1 MNKIYPKR
9 TAAVEAAERRAMLER
24 KKKSEEK
31 QKMAMTPLFGAFPS
45 SKADELVVCVGAKL
59 FKVTELL
66 LVLDRLVDDGF
77 IKAGESVHSALRRM
91 NKAFIEMKELPKG
104 E

>member
-31 QKMAMTPLFGAFPS
+31 AKAAMIPLFAEFPS
-45 SKADELVVCVGAKL
+45 SEKGELAVHAGPQL
-59 FKVTELL
+59 FKVTDLL
-66 LVLDRLVDDGF
+66 LVLDRLVDGGYT
-77 IKAGESVHSALRRM
+77 KAGESAHAALRRM
-91 NKAFIEMKELPKG
+91 NQKFLETRQLPEG